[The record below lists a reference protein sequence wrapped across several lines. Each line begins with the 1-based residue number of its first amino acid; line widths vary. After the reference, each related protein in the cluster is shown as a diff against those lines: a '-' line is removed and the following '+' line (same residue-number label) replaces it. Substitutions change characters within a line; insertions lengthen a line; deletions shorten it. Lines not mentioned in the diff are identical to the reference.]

1 MYNDFIISESNI
13 FNGEVKIISP
23 DVFSDSRGKLFTDYL
38 NSYFKKHINESLDIV
53 HSKFAYNKKNVLRG
67 IHGDFKSYKIVQCVY
82 GKIFQVVVDCR
93 KDSPNYLKYDSFVLS
108 HNNPQ
113 LIVIPPGFG
122 NAFQV
127 LNDFAVYN
135 YKLAY
140 IGNYNDFDQQF
151 TYKWNDKRI
160 NIEWP
165 IKTPVLSERDK

>member
-1 MYNDFIISESNI
+1 LFIVNLHTI
-13 FNGEVKIISP
+13 
-23 DVFSDSRGKLFTDYL
+23 
-38 NSYFKKHINESLDIV
+38 
-53 HSKFAYNKKNVLRG
+53 KKNVLRG

-93 KDSPNYLKYDSFVLS
+93 KDSPNYLKYDSFELS
-108 HNNPQ
+108 HNNPK

-127 LNDFAVYN
+127 LNDFAIYN

-151 TYKWNDKRI
+151 TYKWNDKII
-160 NIEWP
+160 NINWP
-165 IKTPVLSERDK
+165 IKTPVLSNRDK